1 MPDLLSQVQRESLYG
16 VYLDA
21 YNAVVKPQRKLSI
34 NVYELR
40 RWAARLGANGF
51 CLLPALQQQTYKNKY
66 GNAWS
71 VIM

>member
-1 MPDLLSQVQRESLYG
+1 
-16 VYLDA
+16 LDA

-40 RWAARLGANGF
+40 RWAARPGANGF